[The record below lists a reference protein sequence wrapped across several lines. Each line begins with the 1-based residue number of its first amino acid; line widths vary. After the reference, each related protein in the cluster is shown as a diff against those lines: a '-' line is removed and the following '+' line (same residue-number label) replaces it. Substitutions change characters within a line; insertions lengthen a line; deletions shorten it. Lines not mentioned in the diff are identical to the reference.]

1 MQSSLKM
8 KLALLFCL
16 SFFVCIKTFA
26 MSTQEVIKTT
36 TEVSSL
42 LDKSRKLGE
51 KGDVKGACFY
61 SRKAINLFTTI
72 DPDKDLQTAG
82 EKQGYSSA
90 ANSILYVFQS
100 MKSVCF

>member
-1 MQSSLKM
+1 
-8 KLALLFCL
+8 
-16 SFFVCIKTFA
+16 
-26 MSTQEVIKTT
+26 MSTQEVVKTGN
-36 TEVSSL
+36 EVSSL
-42 LDKSRKLGE
+42 LNKSVKLGE

-82 EKQGYSSA
+82 EKQSYSSA